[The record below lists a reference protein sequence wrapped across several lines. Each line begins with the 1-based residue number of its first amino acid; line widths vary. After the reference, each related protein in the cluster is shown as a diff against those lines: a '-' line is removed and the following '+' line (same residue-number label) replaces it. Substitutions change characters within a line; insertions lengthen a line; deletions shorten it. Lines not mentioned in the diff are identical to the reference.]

1 MSVIKRPPFNLV
13 ACCSKKLSHAAP
25 AKDLYCSQWFRLVR
39 AVIEKRGEP
48 WAILSAKHGLVF
60 PDEVIEPYNET
71 LHTKSPAELEQ
82 WANEVESRLYS
93 RIPYTVIYSIWGGE
107 LYVDTLAPKLYAR
120 LPLRRLGRQ
129 RGIGEQMRELNRILA
144 A

>member
-13 ACCSKKLSHAAP
+13 ACCSKKLRHAAP

-60 PDEVIEPYNET
+60 PEQVIEPYNET
-71 LHTKSPAELEQ
+71 LHTKSRAERQQ
-82 WANEVESRLYS
+82 WANNVHGL
-93 RIPYTVIYSIWGGE
+93 IPYTGIYVIWGGE
-107 LYVDTLAPKLYAR
+107 LYIETLAPLLYAR
-120 LPLRRLGRQ
+120 LPLRQFGRQ
-129 RGIGEQMRELNRILA
+129 LGIGQQLGLLKKLA